1 MSIMNWVVGSYDW
14 YNYWSNYRG
23 YWLDFVVVIVVGWC
37 SVVVYDVGCNYE
49 LGVLFGV
56 YMVIVM
62 VKLRVVC
69 MGIFDWLVS
78 RSWVCW

>member
-1 MSIMNWVVGSYDW
+1 M
-14 YNYWSNYRG
+14 
-23 YWLDFVVVIVVGWC
+23 VVIVVGWC

-78 RSWVCW
+78 RS